1 MIELEFALI
10 VFGIFLSLAFNFGNG
25 LNDAA
30 NSIAT
35 VVATQA
41 LSPVKAIL
49 LASFFNFVGPF
60 LFSTAIAKTIG
71 AGILQAGTLS
81 VSVLCMAL
89 VSSVFFAF
97 FASHLGIPIST
108 SHALIG
114 GLIGAGIAASGVSGV
129 LWPDI
134 GAVEATVGY
143 ALLGGIIA
151 SLSYAGIGYYKR
163 EDAKRLLLPGFLTGF
178 ACTVPLLMVLG
189 IVHISGIF
197 AIILFITVS
206 PMLGF
211 LFAYVF
217 ALVLMRL
224 FRKADGGK
232 LHTAFEKLQIIAAC
246 GQAVGHGANDA
257 QNAMGMITALL
268 IAAGM
273 LSTFEVP
280 TWVILASCA
289 AIGSGTLL
297 GGWRVI
303 RKMAYGITHIRPYQ
317 GFSASCGGT
326 GVLALMTIFGI
337 SVSTTHAIA
346 GAIMGAG
353 TTCGHMAVKWSAVRE
368 IVAAWFLT
376 IPFSALVAYLC
387 YKAFLILTN
396 SL

>member
-41 LSPVKAIL
+41 LSPGKAIL

>member
-1 MIELEFALI
+1 MVELELALI
-10 VFGIFLSLAFNFGNG
+10 VVGIFLALAFNFGNG

-35 VVATQA
+35 VVATRA

-60 LFSTAIAKTIG
+60 LFSTAIAKAIG
-71 AGILQAGTLS
+71 AGILEAGTLS

-89 VSSVFFAF
+89 VSSVLFVFL
-97 FASHLGIPIST
+97 ASYLGIPIST

-114 GLIGAGIAASGVSGV
+114 GLVGAGIAASGLSGV
-129 LWPDI
+129 LWPNLE
-134 GAVEATVGY
+134 AVEATIGY
-143 ALLGGIIA
+143 ALLGGISV
-151 SLSYAGIGYYKR
+151 SLLYAAIGFYKR
-163 EDAKRLLLPGFLTGF
+163 EDAKRLFLPGFLTGF
-178 ACTVPLLMVLG
+178 ACTVPLLMVTG
-189 IVHISGIF
+189 VVKISGIF

-211 LFAYVF
+211 LSAYLLG
-217 ALVLMRL
+217 LVLMRL
-224 FRKADGGK
+224 FRKANSGK
-232 LHTAFEKLQIIAAC
+232 LNSALEKLQIVSAC

-268 IAAGM
+268 VASGT
-273 LSTFEVP
+273 LTVFEVP
-280 TWVILASCA
+280 TWVIVASCA
-289 AIGSGTLL
+289 AIAGGTLL
-297 GGWRVI
+297 GGWRVV
-303 RKMAYGITHIRPYQ
+303 RKMAYGITHVRPYQ
-317 GFSASCGGT
+317 GFAASTGGT

-353 TTCGHMAVKWSAVRE
+353 TTRGHMAVKWSTVRE

-376 IPFSALVAYLC
+376 IPSSAFVAYVC
-387 YKAFLILTN
+387 YKVFLFVL
-396 SL
+396 